1 MTPAPYPL
9 GMIHPEMSAP
19 TLALY
24 LRRIQDT
31 RSVAALNTLADE
43 IERAYPPTKPRPGSL
58 ASLP

>member
-1 MTPAPYPL
+1 MTASAA
-9 GMIHPEMSAP
+9 SAP
-19 TLALY
+19 ALALY